1 MNNKIHDAATHGC
14 NADIGFEDVC
24 PRCEGGQA
32 LYMLLYRFRDPVH
45 PHRMYVCK
53 DCFDEW
59 LQNTNIS
66 LIDFMSTLLFK
77 DDPRTKIRLGG

>member
-1 MNNKIHDAATHGC
+1 MSWIKWSKKGQNKTPIF
-14 NADIGFEDVC
+14 ADIC
-24 PRCEGGQA
+24 PRCESGPA
-32 LYMLLYRFRDPVH
+32 LYMLLYRFKNLV
-45 PHRMYVCK
+45 HRMYVCE
-53 DCFDEW
+53 DCCNEW